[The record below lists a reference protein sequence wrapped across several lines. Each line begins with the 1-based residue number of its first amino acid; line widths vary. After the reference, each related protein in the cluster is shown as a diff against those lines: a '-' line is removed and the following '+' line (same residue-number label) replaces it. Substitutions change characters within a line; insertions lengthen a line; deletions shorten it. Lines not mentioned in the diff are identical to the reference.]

1 MNKSEPLYKII
12 KNEIKNKIQT
22 QVYLP
27 GQKIPSEAEL
37 GVQFNASRITV
48 VRAIND
54 LVSEGFL
61 RREQGKGSFVCH
73 QINEGVL
80 HLTGFTERMKSH
92 NLDLKTTVL
101 ERKYVRIPLK
111 MAKQFKRSTD
121 EKVIFIKR
129 LRVVN
134 NQPLCISHTYF
145 IKNGHEW
152 LIEEP
157 LENQSIY
164 KLLED
169 KYQQS
174 LGNAKQIFSVGYLD
188 ADDSSLLNLNEK
200 NPCLCLTIFAYLSND
215 EPFEYDQTYYNSS
228 LYQYEINMIR

>member
-1 MNKSEPLYKII
+1 MKKSEPLYKII
-12 KNEIKNKIQT
+12 KNDIKNKIQT
-22 QVYLP
+22 QLYLP

-37 GVQFNASRITV
+37 GTQFNASRITV

-54 LVSEGFL
+54 LVSEGYL

-92 NLDLKTTVL
+92 NYDLKTIVI
-101 ERKYVRIPLK
+101 EKKYAPIPLK
-111 MAKQFKRSTD
+111 MAIQFNRPIN
-121 EKVIFIKR
+121 EEVIFIKR
-129 LRVVN
+129 LRIVN

-145 IKNGHEW
+145 IKDDHEW
-152 LIEEP
+152 LMEEG
-157 LENQSIY
+157 LENQSVY
-164 KLLED
+164 KLLEN
-169 KYQQS
+169 KYHQS
-174 LGNAKQIFSVGYLD
+174 LGNATQVFSVGYLD
-188 ADDSSLLNLNEK
+188 SNDSSLLNLTDK
-200 NPCLCLTIFAYLSND
+200 NPCLCLTIFAYLSNE